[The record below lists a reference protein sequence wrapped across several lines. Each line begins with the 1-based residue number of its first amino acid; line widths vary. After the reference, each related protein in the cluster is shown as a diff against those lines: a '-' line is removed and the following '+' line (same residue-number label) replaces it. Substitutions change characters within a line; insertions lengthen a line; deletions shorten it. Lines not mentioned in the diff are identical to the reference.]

1 MFFKKSFVHEVYQ
14 IFTSKKNI
22 NLILFNI
29 LGLQV
34 FRYLLS
40 KIAFLFA
47 KFIFQD
53 NKLLSSY
60 ENKGVYL
67 TEDFLPEKDFLKV
80 QEEFSKI
87 FDDEKKARNTYKD
100 SPDQKNSSIDYYLY
114 EFEDNIFNNHNYPN
128 LCQVLKNKKINDFFK
143 FAEKKK
149 KIHLYMRL
157 ERVFTKDQLRNDS
170 NAYWHVDT
178 YHNTHKGWIYLTDV
192 KKENGPYN
200 YIVGSNKFSFERLF
214 WEYSNSIKTCFYK
227 NYLSFFFIA
236 KDSKKFENK
245 KLEVICNK
253 NSFMITNT
261 HGCHRRGDSEV
272 HQVRDAIS
280 FYTRENPF
288 KII

>member
-227 NYLSFFFIA
+227 NYLSFFLLQKIQ
-236 KDSKKFENK
+236 
-245 KLEVICNK
+245 K
-253 NSFMITNT
+253 NLRIKN
-261 HGCHRRGDSEV
+261 
-272 HQVRDAIS
+272 
-280 FYTRENPF
+280 
-288 KII
+288 